1 MSKYVKNLITEHY
14 RRQLQGVDA
23 VLLVNLVGLD
33 ANRTRQLR
41 KDLAEKK
48 IHLLM
53 VRNSLARR
61 ALKGTALEKAF
72 DKVSGPTAI
81 CWGGEDIVAL
91 SKEVAKY
98 AGDEKFA
105 PFAAKG
111 GVLDGEALTAEQV
124 IEISKWP
131 SRQELLAQL
140 AGRLLG
146 PAGTLMSALSGPGS
160 TLAGQ
165 LKQLA
170 EGKSD
175 GAEASGN

>member
-1 MSKYVKNLITEHY
+1 MSKYVKNLIAEDY
-14 RRQLQGVDA
+14 RRRLEGVEAA
-23 VLLVNLVGLD
+23 VLVNLVGLD

-48 IHLLM
+48 IHLLV

-61 ALKGTALEKAF
+61 ALKGTPLEKAF
-72 DKVSGPTAI
+72 EGISGSTAI
-81 CWGGEDIVAL
+81 CWGGDDIVAL
-91 SKEVAKY
+91 SKEVTKY
-98 AGDEKFA
+98 ASDEKFA

-111 GVLDGEALTAEQV
+111 GVLDGEALTADQV
-124 IEISKWP
+124 REISKWP

-146 PAGTLMSALSGPGS
+146 PAGSLMAAIAGPGS

-170 EGKSD
+170 EPEQGE
-175 GAEASGN
+175 AQASGG

>member
-14 RRQLQGVDA
+14 RRRLEGVDA
-23 VLLVNLVGLD
+23 ALLVNLVGLD

-72 DKVSGPTAI
+72 EGISGPTAI
-81 CWGGEDIVAL
+81 CWGGDDIVSLA
-91 SKEVAKY
+91 KEVAKY
-98 AGDEKFA
+98 IEDEKFA
-105 PFAAKG
+105 PFSAKG
-111 GVLDGEALTAEQV
+111 VVLDGESLNAEQV
-124 IEISKWP
+124 VEISKWP
-131 SRQELLAQL
+131 SRQDLLAQL

-146 PAGTLMSALSGPGS
+146 PAGALMSALSGPGA
-160 TLAGQ
+160 TLVGQ
-165 LKQLA
+165 LKEL
-170 EGKSD
+170 SD
-175 GAEASGN
+175 RQKDAAAPSGE

>member
-14 RRQLQGVDA
+14 RRQLEGVDT

-41 KDLAEKK
+41 KELAEKK
-48 IHLLM
+48 IRLLT

-61 ALKGTALEKAF
+61 ALKGTSLEKAF
-72 DKVSGPTAI
+72 EKITGPTTI

-91 SKEVAKY
+91 SREVAKY

-124 IEISKWP
+124 MEISKWP
-131 SRQELLAQL
+131 SRQDLLAQL

-170 EGKSD
+170 EGQNDSAGSSD
-175 GAEASGN
+175 N

>member
-1 MSKYVKNLITEHY
+1 MSKYVKNLIAEHY
-14 RRQLQGVDA
+14 RRRLQGVEAA
-23 VLLVNLVGLD
+23 VLVNVVGLD

-48 IHLLM
+48 IHLLV

-61 ALKGTALEKAF
+61 ALQGTPLEKAF
-72 DKVSGPTAI
+72 QNVSGPTAI

-91 SKEVAKY
+91 SKEVTKY
-98 AGDEKFA
+98 ASDEKFA

-111 GVLDGEALTAEQV
+111 GVLDGEPLTADQV
-124 IEISKWP
+124 REISKWP

-146 PAGTLMSALSGPGS
+146 PAGSLMAALAGPGS
-160 TLAGQ
+160 ALAGQ

-170 EGKSD
+170 ERDKGD
-175 GAEASGN
+175 APASGG